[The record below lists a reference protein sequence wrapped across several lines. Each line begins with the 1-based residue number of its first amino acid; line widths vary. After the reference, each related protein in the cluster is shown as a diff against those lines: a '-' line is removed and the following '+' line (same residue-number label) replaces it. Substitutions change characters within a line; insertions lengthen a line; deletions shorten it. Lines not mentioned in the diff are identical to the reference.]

1 LSQILHGKAPV
12 LPETALRLE
21 RVLDVQAQLWL
32 NLNSNYDLFKRREE
46 EKIEMQ
52 RKIAWVENF
61 PVKELQKKGLIE
73 KTSDKLKTDNIEL

>member
-1 LSQILHGKAPV
+1 
-12 LPETALRLE
+12 
-21 RVLDVQAQLWL
+21 
-32 NLNSNYDLFKRREE
+32 
-46 EKIEMQ
+46 MQ